1 LSGFDDSIT
10 VTWFPPTLT
19 KTKDIVD
26 LVKTKSK
33 VTQYAL
39 LISPRAVTRGDS
51 ISPFGTMTIRIVY
64 MNGDKITTDSP
75 FNGLVFACQWS
86 ENNPMEA
93 TYGWNSFYHEVW
105 RIEHAD
111 AERMVKMLRK
121 VKRVCASASVASFGE
136 YVAFVGGALKIKR
149 AFKES
154 KHPTSVPGFNYNE
167 YVGVDISGVASVIDE
182 IVVEVRS
189 SAARSAMTG

>member
-1 LSGFDDSIT
+1 MLS
-10 VTWFPPTLT
+10 PLTLT
-19 KTKDIVD
+19 ETKDIVNP
-26 LVKTKSK
+26 VKIKSK

-39 LISPRAVTRGDS
+39 LVSPRAVTRGDS

-64 MNGDKITTDSP
+64 MNGNKITTDSP

-111 AERMVKMLRK
+111 AERMFRMLRK
-121 VKRVCASASVASFGE
+121 VKRICASASVASFGE
-136 YVAFVGGALKIKR
+136 YVAFVARALKIKR

-154 KHPTSVPGFNYNE
+154 KHTTGVPGFNFNE
-167 YVGVDISGVASVIDE
+167 YDPIKMSEVAGVIDE
-182 IVVEVRS
+182 IVAQVRLG
-189 SAARSAMTG
+189 ARSASA